1 MNLIE
6 AIGYIGCI
14 FLFISFIPQ
23 TYILIKNNS
32 YDNVSYL
39 FLVLIIKTSMI
50 MGTYGLLIEKYPVI
64 IANISVLLNNLI
76 ILLCKYQNYKKI
88 LISNNLKKNN
98 NNIYN
103 IEIKV

>member
-6 AIGYIGCI
+6 SVGYIGCG
-14 FLFISFIPQ
+14 FLCISFIPQ
-23 TYILIKNNS
+23 TYILIKNNN

-39 FLVLIIKTSMI
+39 FLILIIKTSMI

-64 IANISVLLNNLI
+64 IANISVLINNFI

-88 LISNNLKKNN
+88 LISSNLKNNN
-98 NNIYN
+98 NNIYS
-103 IEIKV
+103 IEL